1 MPNKINQT
9 IIIFRLVVL
18 YKVLFRFFIVRFL
31 NLSLFLIFFFNFFYY
46 FLILFFALFTSLTLF
61 KEKTMRSPI
70 PALINTIEL
79 VHFIGMQILHVLF
92 HVVLLGHAA
101 LAVRTFEQFFG
112 HAFVLF
118 VPRQRR
124 SVPVE
129 LVAVATSVKSV
140 RVLKK
145 KI

>member
-1 MPNKINQT
+1 
-9 IIIFRLVVL
+9 
-18 YKVLFRFFIVRFL
+18 
-31 NLSLFLIFFFNFFYY
+31 
-46 FLILFFALFTSLTLF
+46 
-61 KEKTMRSPI
+61 MRSPV

-101 LAVRTFEQFFG
+101 LAIRTFEQFFG

-145 KI
+145 KIKKIK

>member
-1 MPNKINQT
+1 M
-9 IIIFRLVVL
+9 
-18 YKVLFRFFIVRFL
+18 
-31 NLSLFLIFFFNFFYY
+31 
-46 FLILFFALFTSLTLF
+46 FTSVPPLLF

-70 PALINTIEL
+70 PALINTIKL

-92 HVVLLGHAA
+92 HVVFLGHAA
-101 LAVRTFEQFFG
+101 LAIRALEQFFG

-129 LVAVATSVKSV
+129 LVAVPTSVKSV

-145 KI
+145 SNKNKIN